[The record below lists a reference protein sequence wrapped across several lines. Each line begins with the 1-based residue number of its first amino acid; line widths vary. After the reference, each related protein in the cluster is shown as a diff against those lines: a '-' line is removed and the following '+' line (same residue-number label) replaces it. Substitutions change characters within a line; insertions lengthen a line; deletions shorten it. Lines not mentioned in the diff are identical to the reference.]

1 MKVMKALQFSVS
13 VPKFAAL
20 KVLGSINRRLYY
32 DGPLATIRLVDVP
45 EPTLPSSDWVKIR
58 TLMCGV
64 CGTDVNLIFLKE
76 SLTATPFISFPCT
89 MGHELSGEIVEVGSN
104 VDGIEVGDIVTVAPS
119 LSCSIR
125 EIEPECRSCR
135 MGRPANCENF
145 AEGSLSPGM
154 LVGLCRDA
162 GGGFAPYLVA
172 HKNQIFKLPAQ
183 VSHKEGAMIEPLAVA
198 LQAVLDN
205 RPNKDDQVLVIGAG
219 VIGNLIVQ
227 SIRALEIDCSVTVA
241 EPSLFHAELASKVR
255 ADHLITDGEI
265 LRHTIDITGAKAY
278 KPTIGKEILMGG
290 FSKIFDTV
298 ANAETL
304 DASLRTLRTGG
315 VLSVVGIG
323 KELMTDLTPLW
334 LKLQTIKGVYCYGY
348 SDMYNEKKHIFEIA
362 IDLVKQKKVH
372 LDSMITHTFS
382 IEDYK
387 QMIEVNLNKPKH
399 RAVKTAVSFV

>member
-290 FSKIFDTV
+290 FSKTFDTV

-348 SDMYNEKKHIFEIA
+348 SDMYNEKN
-362 IDLVKQKKVH
+362 
-372 LDSMITHTFS
+372 TF
-382 IEDYK
+382 
-387 QMIEVNLNKPKH
+387 L
-399 RAVKTAVSFV
+399 R